1 MKQCPRELPVT
12 LHMNQTQPLRNILKS
27 AWNVETVSPGVAGQ
41 CAAHPAHEAPF
52 RRLRNLI
59 KSELHDE
66 AVSPGVA
73 GQCAAHAVNSLPN
86 IVNCVKVCK
95 TL

>member
-1 MKQCPRELPVT
+1 MKQCPRELPVNGQPT

-59 KSELHDE
+59 KAHHSAFPKGGGEK
-66 AVSPGVA
+66 PGK
-73 GQCAAHAVNSLPN
+73 GPTPCEMW
-86 IVNCVKVCK
+86 
-95 TL
+95 